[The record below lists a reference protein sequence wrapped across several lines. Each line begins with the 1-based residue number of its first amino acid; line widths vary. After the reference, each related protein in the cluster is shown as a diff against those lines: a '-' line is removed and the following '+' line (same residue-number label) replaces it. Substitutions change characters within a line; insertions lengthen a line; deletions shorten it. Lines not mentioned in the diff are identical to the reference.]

1 VQTTQDNRSRQAV
14 EISNQLT
21 RSHREHFGRG
31 AGNVKTVI
39 QKGFVITFLED
50 IYTPI
55 EKTLISG
62 GHEQLVID
70 CRFAF
75 QQMMRDNY
83 VGVIE
88 SVTGRKVRAFLS
100 QNHIDPAIATEMFV
114 LEPEG
119 GDDISDVQAK

>member
-1 VQTTQDNRSRQAV
+1 MQTTLEDRSRQAV
-14 EISNQLT
+14 EISNQLD

-39 QKGFVITFLED
+39 QKGFVMHVPRGHLHAV
-50 IYTPI
+50 

-83 VGVIE
+83 IGIIE
-88 SVTGRKVRAFLS
+88 NVTGRKVRAFLS

-114 LEPEG
+114 LEPES
-119 GDDISDVQAK
+119 GDDISDVPGK

>member
-1 VQTTQDNRSRQAV
+1 MQITVEDRSRQAV

-50 IYTPI
+50 IYTPF

-83 VGVIE
+83 IE
-88 SVTGRKVRAFLS
+88 IIETVTGRKVRAFLS
-100 QNHIDPAIATEMFV
+100 QNHIEPAIATEMFV
-114 LEPEG
+114 LEPED
-119 GDDISDVQAK
+119 GDEASDVKSK